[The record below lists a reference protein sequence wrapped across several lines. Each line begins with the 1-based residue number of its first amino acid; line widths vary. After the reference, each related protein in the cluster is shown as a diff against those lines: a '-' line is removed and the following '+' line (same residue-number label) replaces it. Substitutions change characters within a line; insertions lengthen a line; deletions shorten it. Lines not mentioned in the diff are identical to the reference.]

1 MITSSTSSAI
11 RTSFYTLRL
20 SPATSPRMRG
30 RKRRR
35 AVACPSG
42 TSPRHSRK

>member
-11 RTSFYTLRL
+11 RTSSSTLRL
-20 SPATSPRMRG
+20 SPATSPRTRG

-35 AVACPSG
+35 AVECPSG